1 MPLEKQSLNNF
12 LPDGFETNNLEGY
25 KENFSADKIATGY
38 EKDVK
43 DRVSGPNF
51 NNLLDVLGKN
61 TNVLTNFMDF
71 IKNMPINNLFAVD
84 ENNQLVYKNLD
95 EVGGG
100 GLEIGDIGIAPLG
113 IDETKG
119 KRRYL
124 NGQILIQEQYQ
135 TFTAK
140 LKEAINLYPTLACSE
155 DEWQTTATMTVG
167 GQVGK
172 FVVDNDAGT
181 IRLPK
186 IIMPIQGLTDLSKL
200 GEIVEAGLPNITGK
214 ATALRA
220 STSVG
225 SGSITTTDTGNYSYG
240 DYSSSGSSNYYTV
253 AVNASLSSPIYG
265 NSDTV
270 QQEQIQYPYF
280 IQVAT
285 GAETKEDFENEQ
297 VLNIPFFI
305 GYSQYFENAPYNLSW
320 SVGGS
325 TLTRAVH
332 PDYYDSLL
340 IELNADIEVG
350 TTQNN
355 YTKRGLPVKLATDS
369 DITDY
374 DFVVN
379 TADET
384 FTLPLLNGSEDLPS
398 VHIKSYTVTASGNTY
413 TAPSNGWFVARVT
426 ASKDTVSTFT
436 RLTNKNQNKYVSNSV
451 TYGSTDYHT
460 YANLFCKKGDEVVM
474 EYGANSTNPELNFTY
489 AQGNGSLYFYVGE
502 VAQNTNLVNAG
513 RIEETMATKSMVDG
527 QWVYPSKSSTYSKW
541 STKDTNTIDLS
552 GILPNDG
559 YNYECLFNIS
569 FYTNDVGVTL
579 YIGTDL
585 CPLDTSTPNWVYE
598 QGAGKGSSGT
608 INLAVGSSRYVQVNA
623 SAVPSG
629 GTFHFCVMGY
639 RRLGTN
645 V

>member
-61 TNVLTNFMDF
+61 TNVLTKFMDF

-100 GLEIGDIGIAPLG
+100 GGLEIGDIGIAPLG
-113 IDETKG
+113 IDESKG

-124 NGQILIQEQYQ
+124 NGQVILQEPYQ
-135 TFTAK
+135 SFTAK
-140 LKEAINLYPTLACSE
+140 LKEAIVLYPSLACTES
-155 DEWQTTATMTVG
+155 EWQTTATMTVG

-172 FVVDNDAGT
+172 FVVDDDAKT

-200 GEIVEAGLPNITGK
+200 AEIVGAGLPQIPDHRHHYYYSE
-214 ATALRA
+214 TA
-220 STSVG
+220 SG
-225 SGSITTTDTGNYSYG
+225 SGAAEFGEHRYGPVETMGISYIAP
-240 DYSSSGSSNYYTV
+240 SN
-253 AVNASLSSPIYG
+253 IYG
-265 NSDTV
+265 KSNTV

-285 GAETKEDFENEQ
+285 GAETKDEITNEHELVNPYVLLEPKFFETH
-297 VLNIPFFI
+297 V
-305 GYSQYFENAPYNLSW
+305 YNLSW
-320 SVGGS
+320 LISNGS
-325 TLTRAVH
+325 FTGSKAVH
-332 PDYYDSLL
+332 PHAYDALL

-355 YTKRGLPVKLATDS
+355 YTKRGLPVKLTTDS
-369 DITDY
+369 YTDY

-384 FTLPLLNGSEDLPS
+384 FRPPLKVNLASSKAVVGNGMTLCITNGSQFGGLTQFNTGLGTSLNNYGVDVGS
-398 VHIKSYTVTASGNTY
+398 SATSSQGVNIGTVGITTDPNSSGLEL
-413 TAPSNGWFVARVT
+413 ADSN
-426 ASKDTVSTFT
+426 
-436 RLTNKNQNKYVSNSV
+436 LY
-451 TYGSTDYHT
+451 
-460 YANLFCKKGDEVVM
+460 
-474 EYGANSTNPELNFTY
+474 
-489 AQGNGSLYFYVGE
+489 LYFYVGE

-513 RIEETMATKSMVDG
+513 RIEEKLHSLIPNNSSLISG
-527 QWVYPSKSSTYSKW
+527 YPMPSDKY
-541 STKDTNTIDLS
+541 IDLTLGAS
-552 GILPNDG
+552 GSNYTAPANGWVFSSLSSNKNDSLTHIYNETKRYGIASRKTAGYAIELILPVAKGDVFSINYDG
-559 YNYECLFNIS
+559 TATSYGLR
-569 FYTNDVGVTL
+569 FY
-579 YIGTDL
+579 YA
-585 CPLDTSTPNWVYE
+585 
-598 QGAGKGSSGT
+598 QGE
-608 INLAVGSSRYVQVNA
+608 I
-623 SAVPSG
+623 
-629 GTFHFCVMGY
+629 
-639 RRLGTN
+639 
-645 V
+645 

>member
-25 KENFSADKIATGY
+25 KKNFSADKIATGY
-38 EKDVK
+38 EKDVI

-71 IKNMPINNLFAVD
+71 IKNMPINNIFVVD
-84 ENNQLVYKNLD
+84 ENNQLAYKPID

-113 IDETKG
+113 IDESKG

-124 NGQILIQEQYQ
+124 NGQIIIQERYAG
-135 TFTAK
+135 FTK
-140 LKEAINLYPTLACSE
+140 KVKDAINLYPSLACSE

-200 GEIVEAGLPNITGK
+200 GEIVEAGLPNITG
-214 ATALRA
+214 ALG
-220 STSVG
+220 SDTG
-225 SGSITTTDTGNYSYG
+225 SGVTPTQEGALYTDNWTYKNLGGYGNGEG
-240 DYSSSGSSNYYTV
+240 DSRFTIKLDASRSSST
-253 AVNASLSSPIYG
+253 YG

-285 GAETKEDFENEQ
+285 GAETKDEIVNEHELVNPYVLLEPKFFETP
-297 VLNIPFFI
+297 I
-305 GYSQYFENAPYNLSW
+305 YNLSW
-320 SVGGS
+320 LISNGS
-325 TLTRAVH
+325 FTGSKAVH
-332 PDYYDSLL
+332 PHAYDALL

-369 DITDY
+369 YTDY

-379 TADET
+379 PTDET
-384 FTLPLLNGSEDLPS
+384 FRPPLKVNLASSKAVVGNGIALGLTDGTNYLG
-398 VHIKSYTVTASGNTY
+398 TASGCGNN
-413 TAPSNGWFVARVT
+413 AAGIL
-426 ASKDTVSTFT
+426 DTIIRGTV
-436 RLTNKNQNKYVSNSV
+436 NS
-451 TYGSTDYHT
+451 YGSIVGNNDTSQSVFVNKTVGVTTDPT
-460 YANLFCKKGDEVVM
+460 KSGLELADSNL
-474 EYGANSTNPELNFTY
+474 Y
-489 AQGNGSLYFYVGE
+489 LYFYVGE

-513 RIEETMATKSMVDG
+513 RIEEKLAYKADKVELTPLKKSYIVETYKNGTSWYRVYSDG
-527 QWVYPSKSSTYSKW
+527 WCEQGGYLPSTVNNNADKCKITLLKPF
-541 STKDTNTIDLS
+541 KDTNYD
-552 GILPNDG
+552 
-559 YNYECLFNIS
+559 
-569 FYTNDVGVTL
+569 
-579 YIGTDL
+579 
-585 CPLDTSTPNWVYE
+585 
-598 QGAGKGSSGT
+598 
-608 INLAVGSSRYVQVNA
+608 VQVTTIETEGFGFVYDKQLA
-623 SAVPSG
+623 SICIAVNGGNKARNWQASG
-629 GTFHFCVMGY
+629 Y
-639 RRLGTN
+639 IA
-645 V
+645 

>member
-25 KENFSADKIATGY
+25 KKNFSADKIATGY
-38 EKDVK
+38 EKDVI

-71 IKNMPINNLFAVD
+71 IKNMPINNIFVVD
-84 ENNQLVYKNLD
+84 ENNQLAYKPID

-113 IDETKG
+113 IDESKG

-124 NGQILIQEQYQ
+124 NGQIIIQERYAG
-135 TFTAK
+135 FTK
-140 LKEAINLYPTLACSE
+140 KVKDAINLYPSLACSE

-200 GEIVEAGLPNITGK
+200 GEIVEAGLPNITG
-214 ATALRA
+214 AL
-220 STSVG
+220 G
-225 SGSITTTDTGNYSYG
+225 SDTGCGVTPTQEGALYTDNWTYKNLGGYG
-240 DYSSSGSSNYYTV
+240 NGEGDSRFTMKLDASRSSST
-253 AVNASLSSPIYG
+253 YG

-285 GAETKEDFENEQ
+285 GAETKDEIVNEHELVNPYVLLEPKFFETP
-297 VLNIPFFI
+297 I
-305 GYSQYFENAPYNLSW
+305 YNLSW
-320 SVGGS
+320 LISNGS
-325 TLTRAVH
+325 FTGSKAVH
-332 PDYYDSLL
+332 PHAYDALL

-369 DITDY
+369 YTDY

-379 TADET
+379 PTDET
-384 FTLPLLNGSEDLPS
+384 FRPPLKVNLASSKAVVGNGIALGLTDGTNYLG
-398 VHIKSYTVTASGNTY
+398 TASGCGNN
-413 TAPSNGWFVARVT
+413 AAGIL
-426 ASKDTVSTFT
+426 DTIIRGTV
-436 RLTNKNQNKYVSNSV
+436 NS
-451 TYGSTDYHT
+451 YGSIVGNNDTSQSVFVNKTVGVTTDPT
-460 YANLFCKKGDEVVM
+460 KSGLELADSNL
-474 EYGANSTNPELNFTY
+474 Y
-489 AQGNGSLYFYVGE
+489 LYFYVGE

-513 RIEETMATKSMVDG
+513 RIEEKLAYKADKVELTPLKKSYIVETYKNGTSWYRVYSDG
-527 QWVYPSKSSTYSKW
+527 WCEQGGYLPSTVNNNADKCKITLLKPF
-541 STKDTNTIDLS
+541 KDTNYD
-552 GILPNDG
+552 
-559 YNYECLFNIS
+559 
-569 FYTNDVGVTL
+569 
-579 YIGTDL
+579 
-585 CPLDTSTPNWVYE
+585 
-598 QGAGKGSSGT
+598 
-608 INLAVGSSRYVQVNA
+608 VQVTTIETEGFGFGYDKQLA
-623 SAVPSG
+623 SICIAVNGGNKARNWQASG
-629 GTFHFCVMGY
+629 Y
-639 RRLGTN
+639 IA
-645 V
+645 